1 MSGLYFYLGGVM
13 EFSLI
18 EQTIQYFDG
27 DSVVVFSSIDTSFDN
42 QEIQG
47 LIELNH
53 FESKAGKLLSLNL
66 VDGFKAKHV
75 IVAGLGDAPITDKNY
90 TKALVAV
97 SAALANTKVK
107 SIMIQQVEVDGRD
120 QQWVQRTT
128 ARVMQNATYQIQKVG
143 ADSEEESSIENI
155 AIQSSSDNAH
165 ELAQGQAIANGMA
178 LTRHLGDLPS
188 NVCTPTYLAQT
199 AQDMAKE
206 FGLDC
211 EVLEESDMSA
221 LGMGSL
227 LSVSKGSIEP
237 PKLISLSYNGN
248 GNAKPIVLVGKGVTF
263 DSGGISLK
271 PGAGMDEMKYDMCG
285 AASVLGTMHAV
296 AEMKLNVNLTIV
308 VPTVENMPAH
318 NASKPGDVVKSMS
331 GQTIEIL
338 NTDAEGRLILC
349 DALTYVERF
358 NPEVVIDTAT
368 LTGAV
373 IVALGKHHCGVMAND
388 QALADDLIS
397 AGKSAMDTAWQLP
410 LDDEYDELLKSNF
423 ADMGNIGGREAGTVT
438 AACFLARYTK
448 DYRWAHLDI
457 AGTAW
462 VSGSKK
468 GATGRPVPLLTQY
481 ILDQT

>member
-107 SIMIQQVEVDGRD
+107 STMIQQVEVDGRD

-271 PGAGMDEMKYDMCG
+271 PGA
-285 AASVLGTMHAV
+285 
-296 AEMKLNVNLTIV
+296 
-308 VPTVENMPAH
+308 
-318 NASKPGDVVKSMS
+318 
-331 GQTIEIL
+331 
-338 NTDAEGRLILC
+338 
-349 DALTYVERF
+349 
-358 NPEVVIDTAT
+358 
-368 LTGAV
+368 
-373 IVALGKHHCGVMAND
+373 
-388 QALADDLIS
+388 
-397 AGKSAMDTAWQLP
+397 
-410 LDDEYDELLKSNF
+410 
-423 ADMGNIGGREAGTVT
+423 
-438 AACFLARYTK
+438 
-448 DYRWAHLDI
+448 
-457 AGTAW
+457 
-462 VSGSKK
+462 
-468 GATGRPVPLLTQY
+468 
-481 ILDQT
+481 